1 MKDLIIVLII
11 LALFSSTGVLA
22 ATMPLSFSGQNYQ
35 TRVKSI
41 KELKEENCV
50 LQTDE
55 FTCGAAALATILR
68 DFGDE
73 TVTEAVLLQQ
83 EKELEKGQGISV
95 LQLQK
100 LAAKRGFKASGY
112 KMDLLN
118 LYSFK
123 RPMIMHVAIG
133 PSKEGHYFV
142 FRGIYK
148 DRIYLKDP
156 AQGNIRMSLEEFAKI
171 WTGIV
176 LAIEEKND
184 KLLTNVFDPS
194 EMAQP
199 ELLTV
204 GANNR

>member
-1 MKDLIIVLII
+1 MKYLIIALII
-11 LALFSSTGVLA
+11 SALFSCSVALA
-22 ATMPLSFSGQNYQ
+22 AGMPLSFSGQNYQ
-35 TRVKSI
+35 VRVKSL
-41 KELKEENCV
+41 KELKEENCI

-68 DFGDE
+68 DLGDE
-73 TVTEAVLLQQ
+73 TVSEKVLLQQ

-95 LQLQK
+95 LELQK
-100 LAAKRGFKASGY
+100 LAAKRGFKAVGY

-118 LYSFK
+118 LFSFK
-123 RPMIMHVAIG
+123 RPMLMHVATG
-133 PSKEGHYFV
+133 PNKEGHYYV

-184 KLLTNVFDPS
+184 KLLTNIFDPPDL
-194 EMAQP
+194 AQP
-199 ELLTV
+199 ELIAV
-204 GANNR
+204 GVNH